1 MEIRFQR
8 LDKSSFNER
17 SLDGFERRQTVRAC
31 WRRQNGAWTLAR
43 LAYEEGWNLPERRAI
58 AADIARRMA
67 AELSAFGA
75 FHGDQLI
82 GFITVSHALF
92 GRSVRYAQLACFQV
106 SAPFRR
112 QGVGRQLFA
121 LAAQE
126 ARSLG
131 ADKLYISACSAV
143 ETLSAY
149 RALGCTAASE
159 INARLAAE
167 EPYDV
172 PLEYSL

>member
-8 LDKSSFNER
+8 LDTSSFSAQ
-17 SLDGFERRQTVRAC
+17 SLDGFERRQIVRAC
-31 WRRQNGAWTLAR
+31 WRKQNGAWRLVP
-43 LAYEEGWNLPERRAI
+43 LAYEEGWDLAMRRAI
-58 AADIARRMA
+58 AANIARQTA
-67 AELSAFGA
+67 AKLSAFGA
-75 FHGDQLI
+75 FQGERLI

-92 GRSVRYAQLACFQV
+92 GRSARYAQLGCFQV
-106 SAPFRR
+106 STPFRR

-126 ARSLG
+126 ARALG

-149 RALGCTAASE
+149 RALGCTMACE

-167 EPYDV
+167 EPCDV
-172 PLEYSL
+172 PLEYQL

>member
-43 LAYEEGWNLPERRAI
+43 LAYEEGWDLPERRAI

-82 GFITVSHALF
+82 GFITVCLPRPWLHR
-92 GRSVRYAQLACFQV
+92 G
-106 SAPFRR
+106 
-112 QGVGRQLFA
+112 
-121 LAAQE
+121 
-126 ARSLG
+126 
-131 ADKLYISACSAV
+131 K
-143 ETLSAY
+143 
-149 RALGCTAASE
+149 
-159 INARLAAE
+159 
-167 EPYDV
+167 
-172 PLEYSL
+172 

>member
-8 LDKSSFNER
+8 LDTSSFNAQ
-17 SLDGFERRQTVRAC
+17 SLDGFERRQIVRAC
-31 WRRQNGAWTLAR
+31 WRKQNGAWRLVP
-43 LAYEEGWNLPERRAI
+43 LAYEEDWDLAMRRAI
-58 AADIARRMA
+58 AANIARQTA
-67 AELSAFGA
+67 AKLSAFGA
-75 FHGDQLI
+75 FQGERLI

-92 GRSVRYAQLACFQV
+92 GRSARYAQLGCFQV
-106 SAPFRR
+106 STPFRR

-126 ARSLG
+126 ARALG

-149 RALGCTAASE
+149 RALGCTMACE

-167 EPYDV
+167 EPCDV
-172 PLEYSL
+172 PLEYQL

>member
-8 LDKSSFNER
+8 LDPSSFNAQ
-17 SLDGFERRQTVRAC
+17 SLDGFERRQIVRAC
-31 WRRQNGAWTLAR
+31 WRKQNGAWR
-43 LAYEEGWNLPERRAI
+43 LVPLVYEEDWDLAMRRAI
-58 AADIARRMA
+58 AANIARQMA

-75 FHGDQLI
+75 FQDDRLV

-92 GRSVRYAQLACFQV
+92 GRSAQLGCFQV

-126 ARSLG
+126 ARALG

-149 RALGCTAASE
+149 RALGCTMASE
-159 INARLAAE
+159 INARLAAD
-167 EPYDV
+167 EPCDV
-172 PLEYSL
+172 PLEYQL